1 MLQTAEPCR
10 NFGPHT
16 WAVDNEH
23 AGLHNS
29 ALRYDQSSRSQA
41 KEPVPDAALKY
52 VVGKKYQRREP
63 GTPPLPNS
71 WALVVLAVTSFA
83 ASGRQRA
90 DKGIWTSALRLGG
103 DAFGSEVTAICSSW

>member
-1 MLQTAEPCR
+1 MRLLSMWWAR
-10 NFGPHT
+10 NI
-16 WAVDNEH
+16 N
-23 AGLHNS
+23 AGT
-29 ALRYDQSSRSQA
+29 
-41 KEPVPDAALKY
+41 
-52 VVGKKYQRREP
+52 P

-103 DAFGSEVTAICSSW
+103 DAFGSGLTPSAAAGRCKVELGISLASSDCSYENGLHLEKLSCAYS